1 MAVDTQTPAQAAPV
15 GRGQSGAPALPFPV
29 ASRMGSRFAFDTGV
43 VALSAAAPTNVAPIA
58 IPAVGFLKYIDLEV
72 TLTLTGVTTLAGDA
86 PFNCIQSIGLRTAG
100 GNDLITPVTGYT
112 LYLMNKYGGYRVNG
126 DARMGRQYS
135 ANVAGA
141 HFFLRIPLEI
151 DPETGLG
158 VIPAMASNRSY
169 MATIQF
175 AAGTT
180 IGTGATGGTCRILAT
195 SWYWHEPPAQGGGGV
210 AQQTEPDA
218 LGTIAQWQVEQAVLS
233 PGAKLM
239 KLNNVGN
246 VARTH
251 IFVCRNS
258 SGVRVDGTTG
268 FGSES
273 QFYLDNDMVF
283 SLMTT
288 SWEQMM
294 FEWFGLSGTTKDLA
308 NSLDSGVY
316 VLPWHTMVG
325 STSGD
330 PTNSRSQLLPSLNA
344 SLLQLWSTWG
354 SAVSTL
360 ETMTNSVI
368 PPRGLGF
375 KAIFNK

>member
-1 MAVDTQTPAQAAPV
+1 MAVDTSTPVQAAPV
-15 GRGQSGAPALPFPV
+15 GRGQSGTPALPFPV

-43 VALSAAAPTNVAPIA
+43 VTLAAGAPTNIAPIP

-72 TLTLTGVTTLAGDA
+72 TLTLTGTTALLADA

-112 LYLMNKYGGYRVNG
+112 LYLMNKYGGYRVFA
-126 DARMGRQYS
+126 DARVGRQYS
-135 ANVAGA
+135 ATTAGA

-151 DPETGLG
+151 DPETALG

-169 MATIQF
+169 MANIQF

-180 IGTGATGGTCRILAT
+180 IGTGTTGGTCRILAT

-210 AQQTEPDA
+210 MQQTEPDA
-218 LGTIAQWQVEQAVLS
+218 LGSIVQWQLEQAVLS
-233 PGAKLM
+233 PGAKLV

-258 SGVRVDGTTG
+258 ALARVDGTTG
-268 FGSES
+268 FGTES
-273 QFYLDNDMVF
+273 QFYMDNDMVF

-288 SWEQMM
+288 TWEQMM
-294 FEWFGLSGTTKDLA
+294 IEWFGLTAASKDVA
-308 NSLDSGVY
+308 NGLDSGVY
-316 VLPWHTMVG
+316 VLPWHVMVG
-325 STSGD
+325 SQSGD
-330 PTNSRSQLLPSLNA
+330 PANSRSQLLPSLNA

-360 ETMTNSVI
+360 ETLTNSVI
-368 PPRGLGF
+368 PPRDLGF